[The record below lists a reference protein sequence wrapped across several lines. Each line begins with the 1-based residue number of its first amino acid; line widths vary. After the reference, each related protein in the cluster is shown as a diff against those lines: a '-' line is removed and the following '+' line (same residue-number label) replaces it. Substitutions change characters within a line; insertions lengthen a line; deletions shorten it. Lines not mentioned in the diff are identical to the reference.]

1 MALTKQGYLVAALIL
16 LLFAAVNALALS
28 TPADTPLALA
38 LRLCALNGYLALA
51 IAAMMTP
58 FLAKVGRTF
67 GKPFIRVHHVFAITG
82 LVLVTLH
89 PVLLAVLVSNPLV
102 FLPSG
107 TAPWTVNAG
116 RIALVLL
123 YLALAGSLLRTRVRQ
138 WRYLHALVYL
148 VLLLGFLHGR
158 SLGTDFGGTG
168 IRALYTLLFA
178 GVVVTLG
185 LSLMKKV
192 SRLRSGPKAV
202 PFQGRS

>member
-1 MALTKQGYLVAALIL
+1 MALTRQGYVIAALIL

-28 TPADTPLALA
+28 TPADSTLGLA

-67 GKPFIRVHHVFAITG
+67 GKPFIGVHHVFAIAG
-82 LVLVTLH
+82 LILVTLH

-107 TAPWTVNAG
+107 TSPWAVNAG
-116 RIALVLL
+116 RFALILLCAALVG
-123 YLALAGSLLRTRVRQ
+123 ALLRTSVKQ
-138 WRYLHALVYL
+138 WRYLHALVYA
-148 VLLLGFLHGR
+148 VLLLGFLHA
-158 SLGTDFGGTG
+158 STLGTDFGTTA

-178 GVVVTLG
+178 GVVLTLVV
-185 LSLMKKV
+185 SLWRKARRAR
-192 SRLRSGPKAV
+192 SRAPA
-202 PFQGRS
+202 P